1 MNIVSDFAV
10 FAAAISKMKSRWVF
24 KPYGI
29 VSQRQF
35 TLLNFEML
43 FALIANDRFANNTLR
58 NGMRVGNTFLT
69 ENIHAIWAYLFFS
82 TFFLET
88 RAPITFLFRWFWC
101 WEVKYLLHDLN
112 YLWWYFFHS
121 FLVVILLLLK
131 FLWNLLGI
139 DWSFQS
145 VLVLKAKWTEISI
158 EHLKY

>member
-69 ENIHAIWAYLFFS
+69 ENIHAI
-82 TFFLET
+82 
-88 RAPITFLFRWFWC
+88 
-101 WEVKYLLHDLN
+101 
-112 YLWWYFFHS
+112 
-121 FLVVILLLLK
+121 
-131 FLWNLLGI
+131 
-139 DWSFQS
+139 
-145 VLVLKAKWTEISI
+145 
-158 EHLKY
+158 